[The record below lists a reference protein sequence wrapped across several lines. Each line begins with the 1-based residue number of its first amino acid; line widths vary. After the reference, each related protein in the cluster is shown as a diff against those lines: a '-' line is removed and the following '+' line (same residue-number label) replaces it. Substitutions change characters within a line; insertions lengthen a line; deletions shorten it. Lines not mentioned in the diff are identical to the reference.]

1 MIIAAGRPVHP
12 VTLIFPVDRCIAGL
26 HVLPAAAGLHL
37 LPRRLHRRQQR
48 ALGGGARH
56 LLHVQPGLLD
66 VSLTLARS
74 AAPGS
79 DDSNPSSHL

>member
-1 MIIAAGRPVHP
+1 MIILTPAGQ
-12 VTLIFPVDRCIAGL
+12 VTLVFLVAAGL

-37 LPRRLHRRQQR
+37 LPSRLHRRQQR

-56 LLHVQPGLLD
+56 LLHVQLGLLD
-66 VSLTLARS
+66 VSLPLARS

-79 DDSNPSSHL
+79 DDSNPSWHL